1 MAKKAVGPDGLSAQM
16 LRALQPDQVAL
27 VAQAFREW
35 EASGHMP
42 ETVTMTLV
50 TLLPKKETEE
60 RPMGLTSYAYRAWCR
75 ARYQWARQYKACAPW
90 DRATKGHSSLEVAVT
105 RVIKGELHR
114 HSGKT
119 GITLLLDLKG
129 FFENVSHTSLV
140 GAAFRHNYPPLLLHG
155 AMQIYRGKRHL
166 CAEGMLSAPVVA
178 TQGIVAGCP
187 LAPGLSKLIMHE
199 VVAPIWHG
207 SPSCH
212 VDLYIDD
219 TGFDI
224 VNQDPKVCAQKA
236 YLVWQRVKRQLEQAK
251 LPLSAG
257 KSAWICS
264 NPKAE
269 KALNKL
275 LRADDPQVKSLAK
288 DLGVDSGW
296 GRRRRVATHK
306 ARFSKGAQRQRR
318 LTTLDPPQKAKV
330 TACKQG
336 VFGVALY
343 GHVAVGLAPK
353 RLKWVRHQHA
363 SVLGRMSLGSTEA
376 VIEQASNKH
385 DDPAYT
391 IMNQHFRVLHKLLV
405 AWTKH
410 RLVSSKRPPR
420 TG

>member
-1 MAKKAVGPDGLSAQM
+1 
-16 LRALQPDQVAL
+16 
-27 VAQAFREW
+27 
-35 EASGHMP
+35 
-42 ETVTMTLV
+42 MTN
-50 TLLPKKETEE
+50 
-60 RPMGLTSYAYRAWCR
+60 GLTSTRPVPLGTGP
-75 ARYQWARQYKACAPW
+75 Q
-90 DRATKGHSSLEVAVT
+90 KGTHPLEVAVT

-114 HSGKT
+114 LSGKT

-140 GAAFRHNYPPLLLHG
+140 GAALRHNYPPLLLHG

-178 TQGIVAGCP
+178 TQGIVVGCP

-199 VVAPIWHG
+199 VVAPVWHG

-219 TGFDI
+219 TGFDV

-288 DLGVDSGW
+288 
-296 GRRRRVATHK
+296 
-306 ARFSKGAQRQRR
+306 RR
-318 LTTLDPPQKAKV
+318 LTTLNPPKKAML
-330 TACKQG
+330 TARKQG
-336 VFGVALY
+336 VLGVALY

-353 RLKWVRHQHA
+353 RPQMGAA
-363 SVLGRMSLGSTEA
+363 SA
-376 VIEQASNKH
+376 
-385 DDPAYT
+385 
-391 IMNQHFRVLHKLLV
+391 RVG
-405 AWTKH
+405 AW
-410 RLVSSKRPPR
+410 
-420 TG
+420 

>member
-1 MAKKAVGPDGLSAQM
+1 M
-16 LRALQPDQVAL
+16 
-27 VAQAFREW
+27 
-35 EASGHMP
+35 
-42 ETVTMTLV
+42 
-50 TLLPKKETEE
+50 
-60 RPMGLTSYAYRAWCR
+60 
-75 ARYQWARQYKACAPW
+75 
-90 DRATKGHSSLEVAVT
+90 
-105 RVIKGELHR
+105 
-114 HSGKT
+114 
-119 GITLLLDLKG
+119 
-129 FFENVSHTSLV
+129 
-140 GAAFRHNYPPLLLHG
+140 
-155 AMQIYRGKRHL
+155 
-166 CAEGMLSAPVVA
+166 
-178 TQGIVAGCP
+178 
-187 LAPGLSKLIMHE
+187 
-199 VVAPIWHG
+199 
-207 SPSCH
+207 
-212 VDLYIDD
+212 
-219 TGFDI
+219 
-224 VNQDPKVCAQKA
+224 
-236 YLVWQRVKRQLEQAK
+236 
-251 LPLSAG
+251 
-257 KSAWICS
+257 
-264 NPKAE
+264 
-269 KALNKL
+269 

>member
-1 MAKKAVGPDGLSAQM
+1 MGGQ
-16 LRALQPDQVAL
+16 RAHAGNRHHDIGDAL
-27 VAQAFREW
+27 TQ
-35 EASGHMP
+35 
-42 ETVTMTLV
+42 
-50 TLLPKKETEE
+50 KTEE
-60 RPMGLTSYAYRAWCR
+60 RPIGLTSYAYRAWCR
-75 ARYQWARQYKACAPW
+75 ARYQLHDDWARQYKACAPW

-219 TGFDI
+219 TGCDI

-405 AWTKH
+405 AWNQTPFGELEEAFAH
-410 RLVSSKRPPR
+410 WVKRVQRHKEPWRIVVVPLQLR
-420 TG
+420 HVT